1 MISMEKMVNMTN
13 VKIIDIMMVKMINI
27 TSSDVLMTEDDGED
41 LTTSSEE
48 N

>member
-27 TSSDVLMTEDDGED
+27 TSSDVIMTTFD
-41 LTTSSEE
+41 
-48 N
+48 NFF